1 VKRVLSA
8 DERIVSRAARR
19 IGRQISAAVVVAA
32 VGLGTVAVLVDMYG
46 QRQAEDT
53 LLTRSIARADV
64 DDPPAGVWLI
74 VRRGGGQAVTGGL
87 PQGLPDG
94 GQFDEVAA
102 DHVSRTADITTH
114 GRVYRVTTQ
123 PLSGGGVVQ
132 AVLDLQADLA
142 QRQQLLAAFLV
153 AGIVGLAVSAG
164 TGLLLARRAVRPLA
178 SALALQRQ
186 FVADAGHELRTPLTL
201 LTTRAQLIR
210 RTLRADT
217 DTDTAPVHVDID
229 RLVADAHHL
238 TAILEDLLLAV
249 DPRKSQDVDEVS
261 LPTVAAEAVQSAQPL
276 ADEHD
281 VTLSVA
287 TVGESR
293 PVLGAQAALRRAVT
307 ALVDNAIRHAHS
319 EVRVTTTA
327 GGHDV
332 FVDVSDDGPGIAP
345 EMASTLFDRFATSP
359 SDGLT
364 GTRRRYGIG
373 LALVNEIASRH
384 GGSVS
389 VVDTGRP
396 GATLRLRIPV
406 RRGRFT

>member
-1 VKRVLSA
+1 
-8 DERIVSRAARR
+8 
-19 IGRQISAAVVVAA
+19 
-32 VGLGTVAVLVDMYG
+32 
-46 QRQAEDT
+46 
-53 LLTRSIARADV
+53 
-64 DDPPAGVWLI
+64 
-74 VRRGGGQAVTGGL
+74 
-87 PQGLPDG
+87 
-94 GQFDEVAA
+94 
-102 DHVSRTADITTH
+102 
-114 GRVYRVTTQ
+114 
-123 PLSGGGVVQ
+123 
-132 AVLDLQADLA
+132 
-142 QRQQLLAAFLV
+142 
-153 AGIVGLAVSAG
+153 
-164 TGLLLARRAVRPLA
+164 
-178 SALALQRQ
+178 
-186 FVADAGHELRTPLTL
+186 L

-389 VVDTGRP
+389 VVDTGGP